1 MKLPKLKEIKVKPI
15 INKANGQINFSMP
28 KKQMS
33 KELIDNIINNKSIK
47 LLFEDIW

>member
-1 MKLPKLKEIKVKPI
+1 MIFKNLKEIKVKPI

-33 KELIDNIINNKSIK
+33 KELIENIINNKSIK
-47 LLFEDIW
+47 LLFEEV